1 MQSFIGWW
9 QHLPENINPNL
20 ITIGSFQIRYYGLM
34 YLLAFATVYLL
45 IQYRLKREKTGIAQK
60 VIEDYFFWMIPL
72 VLAGGRLGYVLFYN
86 LGYYI
91 KHPLEIALPF
101 EFTNGFKYTG
111 IYGMSYHGALI
122 AVIFGTVMF
131 CRKNK
136 VDFWRLTDLVISAFP
151 LGYTFGR
158 IGNFINGELY
168 GRPTDSFLGMYFP
181 LDPTGQLRHASQLYE
196 AFFEGIFLFVILWN
210 LRQNKRFSRLLFTVY
225 LIGYGV
231 VRFFLEFL
239 RQPDAQL
246 GFIFGWLTMGQILC
260 LAMIAAGSWCSQKKK
275 CLKSGLF
282 SKP

>member
-1 MQSFIGWW
+1 MQSFIDWW

-34 YLLAFATVYLL
+34 YLLGFATVYLL
-45 IQYRLKREKTGIAQK
+45 IRYRIRHEHTGLSVKLLA
-60 VIEDYFFWMIPL
+60 DYFYWIIPA
-72 VLAGGRLGYVLFYN
+72 VLLGGRLGYVLFYN
-86 LGYYI
+86 FRYYFER
-91 KHPLEIALPF
+91 PLEIFLPF
-101 EFTNGFKYTG
+101 EFSRGFRYTG

-122 AVIFGTVMF
+122 AVIIGTLFF

-136 VDFWRLTDLVISAFP
+136 IGFWKFTDLLVPAIS

-158 IGNFINGELY
+158 IGNFLNGELY
-168 GRPTDSFLGMYFP
+168 GRPTHSFFGMYFP
-181 LDPTGQLRHASQLYE
+181 LDPTEQLRHASQLYE

-210 LRQNKRFSRLLFTVY
+210 LRQNKRFSGLLFPIY

-260 LAMIAAGSWCSQKKK
+260 LAMIAAGLIVGAVKKRNA
-275 CLKSGLF
+275 
-282 SKP
+282 